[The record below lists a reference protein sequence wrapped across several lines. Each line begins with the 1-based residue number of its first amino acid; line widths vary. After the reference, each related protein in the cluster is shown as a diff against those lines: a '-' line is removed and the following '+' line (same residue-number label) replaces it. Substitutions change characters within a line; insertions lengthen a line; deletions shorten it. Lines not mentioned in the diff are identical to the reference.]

1 MKRIGYLYPKVYD
14 MDNLRLADSK
24 AMRCKTKSYGVR
36 KHLQHQEEDL
46 QLLHEMLK
54 NKTYKTSKY
63 DIYTIHEKK
72 EREIYRLPYY
82 PDRIVHHAIMNVL
95 EPIWLSIFPYNTYSC
110 IKGRGIMG
118 CSRRND
124 KIIRK
129 FRGRAL
135 YCLKIDI
142 TKFYPSINHEVMK
155 TLVRKKIKDKDLLW
169 LIDEIIDSADGLPIG
184 NYLSQY
190 LANLTLAYMMHYVNE
205 VLRVEVVEYADDIV
219 FFADNK
225 DTLHNAF
232 NDVREHVEK
241 ELHLSIKGNYQI
253 FPIAQNR
260 YDKHGRALD
269 YVGYKFF
276 RNQKLI
282 RKSIKQNLCRKV
294 ASLPDDID
302 YKSYKMAI
310 SPWLGWVKYCNGL
323 NLIKTITKNKQ
334 YYDLLRQETL
344 RD

>member
-1 MKRIGYLYPKVYD
+1 
-14 MDNLRLADSK
+14 
-24 AMRCKTKSYGVR
+24 
-36 KHLQHQEEDL
+36 
-46 QLLHEMLK
+46 
-54 NKTYKTSKY
+54 
-63 DIYTIHEKK
+63 
-72 EREIYRLPYY
+72 
-82 PDRIVHHAIMNVL
+82 
-95 EPIWLSIFPYNTYSC
+95 
-110 IKGRGIMG
+110 
-118 CSRRND
+118 
-124 KIIRK
+124 
-129 FRGRAL
+129 
-135 YCLKIDI
+135 
-142 TKFYPSINHEVMK
+142 
-155 TLVRKKIKDKDLLW
+155 
-169 LIDEIIDSADGLPIG
+169 
-184 NYLSQY
+184 
-190 LANLTLAYMMHYVNE
+190 MHYVNE

-225 DTLHNAF
+225 DTLHDAF

-241 ELHLSIKGNYQI
+241 ELHLRIKGNYQI
-253 FPIAQNR
+253 FPIAHNR